1 MLKSRLWLLIA
12 IAISALT
19 ACKKNETSV
28 TLDAS
33 DASGVN
39 TVIAAS
45 ADTPTSGTQTLS
57 SRDDKLSIVVDGNFN
72 DEIDDAEN
80 WVRKENLDTLIL
92 LQHDD
97 SSNITLIANDLGP
110 IKLKAEDYFKNLA
123 ANLKNNAQISNV
135 NVGIATDNRMNYRFS
150 HEENG
155 ILLNESCVAM
165 IGNNNLYSVCA
176 NSDTAKDDALAAT
189 LKTINLQIN

>member
-12 IAISALT
+12 IAISALS

-33 DASGVN
+33 DASSVN

-110 IKLKAEDYFKNLA
+110 IKLTAEDYFKNLA

-135 NVGIATDNRMNYRFS
+135 NVGIANDNRMNYRFS
-150 HEENG
+150 H
-155 ILLNESCVAM
+155 
-165 IGNNNLYSVCA
+165 
-176 NSDTAKDDALAAT
+176 
-189 LKTINLQIN
+189 

>member
-12 IAISALT
+12 IAISALS

-33 DASGVN
+33 SVN

-72 DEIDDAEN
+72 DEMDDAEK
-80 WVRKENLDTLIL
+80 WVSKDNLDTLIL

-150 HEENG
+150 HEDNG

>member
-33 DASGVN
+33 SVN

-72 DEIDDAEN
+72 DEMDDAEK
-80 WVRKENLDTLIL
+80 WASKDNLDTLIL

-110 IKLKAEDYFKNLA
+110 IKLKAEEYFKNLA

-155 ILLNESCVAM
+155 VILNESCVAM

>member
-12 IAISALT
+12 IAISALS

-33 DASGVN
+33 SVN

-150 HEENG
+150 HEDNG

>member
-12 IAISALT
+12 IAISALS

-33 DASGVN
+33 SVN